1 MVTTHATISS
11 LDGTCCFTLFLLISL
26 SCLQQ
31 CGSKTP
37 PEYKELFQLPEQQ
50 REARFKQFSIEKQVD
65 IYTYAMY
72 VEPPLTEFARYVA
85 NNERKA
91 IPFLLARLK
100 EEKSDTSKAHLI
112 YVFKEMHEYHYSLKD
127 ERETVVSLE
136 RVIGDMKDEYRKKQC
151 EEYLKTIKETSGF
164 SR

>member
-1 MVTTHATISS
+1 M
-11 LDGTCCFTLFLLISL
+11 
-26 SCLQQ
+26 
-31 CGSKTP
+31 
-37 PEYKELFQLPEQQ
+37 PEQQ

-100 EEKSDTSKAHLI
+100 EEKSDTSKAHLV

-127 ERETVVSLE
+127 EPETVVSLE